1 MSSYDYN
8 ITYSGNQATLIV
20 HTLRHGDVRLV
31 FDYLQ
36 MPDGSK
42 SYNYDCFNLAAR
54 QEMQA
59 LSDEE
64 ELAHDISTIMYLYE
78 HLSGPNQDFL
88 IDTFDTVIS
97 NHIRQFGRLIDTDLC
112 STIAY
117 MGLCLNALAEK
128 EPNGEPMTQ
137 EGKNRL
143 LNVLFARTEEKFGDY
158 FYLTR
163 YSRTPMG
170 LKPYLVSFNEFKK
183 NL

>member
-20 HTLRHGDVRLV
+20 HTIRHGDVRLV

-78 HLSGPNQDFL
+78 HLTGPNQDFL

-97 NHIRQFGRLIDTDLC
+97 
-112 STIAY
+112 
-117 MGLCLNALAEK
+117 K
-128 EPNGEPMTQ
+128 
-137 EGKNRL
+137 
-143 LNVLFARTEEKFGDY
+143 DY
-158 FYLTR
+158 R
-163 YSRTPMG
+163 H
-170 LKPYLVSFNEFKK
+170 
-183 NL
+183 